1 MIVVL
6 SVFLDI
12 VFFQAEDGIRDLVR
26 SRGLGDVYKRQ
37 TPASVEVVNVSS
49 PDVVIASASIVPA
62 QVAQLGFTI
71 SALVKEIAVKEGD
84 KVQAGQP
91 LIVLDTSELEFAV
104 MAAESAYQSASIN
117 AELQDADRVKVVNK
131 NTGRVTYVSLPHEVQ
146 LKAES
151 KAAQALSALD
161 VAKANLALGT
171 LNAPFNGAVASINVI
186 PGELVQVDQAILTL
200 ATLNDLQIETTDLS
214 ERDIARVKIGQGVTI
229 YIEALDVTITGK
241 VIRISPISKTVGG
254 DVVYPVTIKLDEQ
267 PEGLLWGMTAEV
279 EIKTIP

>member
-1 MIVVL
+1 M
-6 SVFLDI
+6 
-12 VFFQAEDGIRDLVR
+12 
-26 SRGLGDVYKRQ
+26 KRFAWS
-37 TPASVEVVNVSS
+37 TILILAIMLTACGSPTPSAVPPAPPASVEVINISS

-91 LIVLDTSELEFAV
+91 LIMLDSSELEFAV
-104 MAAESAYQSASIN
+104 AAAESAYQSASIN

-254 DVVYPVTIKLDEQ
+254 DVVYPVTIKLDDQ

>member
-1 MIVVL
+1 MKRFAWSTVL
-6 SVFLDI
+6 ILTIMLTACGSPTPSAVSP
-12 VFFQAEDGIRDLVR
+12 AP
-26 SRGLGDVYKRQ
+26 
-37 TPASVEVVNVSS
+37 PASVEVVNISS

-229 YIEALDVTITGK
+229 YIEALDMTITGK
-241 VIRISPISKTVGG
+241 VIRISPISETVGG
-254 DVVYPVTIKLDEQ
+254 DVVYPVTIKLDNQ

>member
-1 MIVVL
+1 MKRFIWSMVL
-6 SVFLDI
+6 ILTIMLTACGNLTPSAVSP
-12 VFFQAEDGIRDLVR
+12 ATA
-26 SRGLGDVYKRQ
+26 
-37 TPASVEVVNVSS
+37 TPAPVEVVNVSS
-49 PDVVIASASIVPA
+49 PDVVIASASAVPV
-62 QVAQLGFTI
+62 QVAELGFTI
-71 SALVKEIAVKEGD
+71 SALVKEITVKEGD

-104 MAAESAYQSASIN
+104 VAAESAYQSASIY
-117 AELQDADRVKVVNK
+117 ADLQDADRVMVVNK
-131 NTGRVTYVSLPHEVQ
+131 NTGHITYVSLPHEVQ

-151 KAAQALSALD
+151 KAAQAQAVLD
-161 VAKANLALGT
+161 VAKANLALGM
-171 LNAPFNGAVASINVI
+171 LSAPFDGEIVSINII

-214 ERDIARVKIGQGVTI
+214 ERDIARVKIGQNVSV

-254 DVVYPVTIKLDEQ
+254 DVVYPVTIKLDDQ
-267 PEGLLWGMTAEV
+267 PKGLLWGMSAEV

>member
-1 MIVVL
+1 M
-6 SVFLDI
+6 
-12 VFFQAEDGIRDLVR
+12 
-26 SRGLGDVYKRQ
+26 KRFAWSTILILTIMLTACGNPTPSAVSPA

-91 LIVLDTSELEFAV
+91 LIPLDTSELEFAV
-104 MAAESAYQSASIN
+104 IAAESAYQSASIN

-131 NTGRVTYVSLPHEVQ
+131 NTGRITYVSLPHEVQ

>member
-1 MIVVL
+1 MKRFAWSTVL
-6 SVFLDI
+6 ILTIMLTACGSP
-12 VFFQAEDGIRDLVR
+12 
-26 SRGLGDVYKRQ
+26 
-37 TPASVEVVNVSS
+37 TPSAVSPAPSASVEVINISS

-91 LIVLDTSELEFAV
+91 LIILDSSELEFAV
-104 MAAESAYQSASIN
+104 AAAESAYRSASIN
-117 AELQDADRVKVVNK
+117 AELQDADRVKVVNE

-146 LKAES
+146 LRAES

-161 VAKANLALGT
+161 VAKANLAFGT
-171 LNAPFNGAVASINVI
+171 LNAPFNGAVASISVI

-241 VIRISPISKTVGG
+241 VTRISPISETVGG
-254 DVVYPVTIKLDEQ
+254 DVVYPVTIKLDGQ

>member
-1 MIVVL
+1 MKRFAWSTVL
-6 SVFLDI
+6 ILAIMLTACGSP
-12 VFFQAEDGIRDLVR
+12 
-26 SRGLGDVYKRQ
+26 
-37 TPASVEVVNVSS
+37 TPSAVSPAPSASVEVVNISS

-229 YIEALDVTITGK
+229 YIEALDMTITGK

>member
-1 MIVVL
+1 M
-6 SVFLDI
+6 
-12 VFFQAEDGIRDLVR
+12 
-26 SRGLGDVYKRQ
+26 KRFAWS
-37 TPASVEVVNVSS
+37 TILILTIMLIACGSPTPSAVSPAPPASVEVVNISS
-49 PDVVIASASIVPA
+49 PDVVIASACIVPA

-91 LIVLDTSELEFAV
+91 LIMLDASELEFAV
-104 MAAESAYQSASIN
+104 AAAESAYQSASIN

-131 NTGRVTYVSLPHEVQ
+131 NTGRVTYLSLPHEVQ

-241 VIRISPISKTVGG
+241 VISISPISETVGG
-254 DVVYPVTIKLDEQ
+254 DVVYPVTIKLDDQ

>member
-1 MIVVL
+1 M
-6 SVFLDI
+6 
-12 VFFQAEDGIRDLVR
+12 
-26 SRGLGDVYKRQ
+26 KRFAWSTILILAIMLTACGSP
-37 TPASVEVVNVSS
+37 TPSAVSPAPSASVEVVNVSS

-91 LIVLDTSELEFAV
+91 LIMLDSSELEFAV
-104 MAAESAYQSASIN
+104 AAAESAYQSASIN

-151 KAAQALSALD
+151 KAAQAMSALD

-214 ERDIARVKIGQGVTI
+214 ERDIARVKTGQNVSV
-229 YIEALDVTITGK
+229 YIEALDLIITGK

>member
-1 MIVVL
+1 M
-6 SVFLDI
+6 
-12 VFFQAEDGIRDLVR
+12 
-26 SRGLGDVYKRQ
+26 KRFAWSTILILAIMLTACGSP
-37 TPASVEVVNVSS
+37 TPSAVSPAPSASVEVVNISS

-229 YIEALDVTITGK
+229 YIEALDLTITGK
-241 VIRISPISKTVGG
+241 VIRISPISETVGG

>member
-1 MIVVL
+1 M
-6 SVFLDI
+6 
-12 VFFQAEDGIRDLVR
+12 
-26 SRGLGDVYKRQ
+26 KRFAWS
-37 TPASVEVVNVSS
+37 TILILAIMLTACGSPTPSAVSPAPPASVEVVNVSS

-171 LNAPFNGAVASINVI
+171 LNAPFNGTVASINVI

-241 VIRISPISKTVGG
+241 VTLISPISKTVGG

>member
-1 MIVVL
+1 MKRFAWSTVL
-6 SVFLDI
+6 ILTIMLTACGSPTPSAVSP
-12 VFFQAEDGIRDLVR
+12 AP
-26 SRGLGDVYKRQ
+26 
-37 TPASVEVVNVSS
+37 PASVEVVNISS

-117 AELQDADRVKVVNK
+117 AELQDADRVKVVNE

-171 LNAPFNGAVASINVI
+171 LNAPFNGTVASINVI

-229 YIEALDVTITGK
+229 YIEALDLTITGK
-241 VIRISPISKTVGG
+241 VIRISPISETVGG
-254 DVVYPVTIKLDEQ
+254 DVVYPVTIKFDER

>member
-1 MIVVL
+1 M
-6 SVFLDI
+6 
-12 VFFQAEDGIRDLVR
+12 
-26 SRGLGDVYKRQ
+26 KRFAWSTILILAIMLTACGSP
-37 TPASVEVVNVSS
+37 TPSAVSPAPSASVEVVNISS

-200 ATLNDLQIETTDLS
+200 ATLNDLQIKTTDLS

-229 YIEALDVTITGK
+229 YIEALDMTITGK
-241 VIRISPISKTVGG
+241 VIRISPISETVGG
-254 DVVYPVTIKLDEQ
+254 DVVYPVTIKLDDQ

>member
-1 MIVVL
+1 M
-6 SVFLDI
+6 
-12 VFFQAEDGIRDLVR
+12 
-26 SRGLGDVYKRQ
+26 KRFAWS
-37 TPASVEVVNVSS
+37 TILILTIMLTACGSPTPSAVSPAPPASVEVVNVSS

-104 MAAESAYQSASIN
+104 IAAESAYQSASIN

-151 KAAQALSALD
+151 KAAQALSALG

-171 LNAPFNGAVASINVI
+171 LNAPFNGTVASINVI

-214 ERDIARVKIGQGVTI
+214 ERDIARVKIGQGVSI
-229 YIEALDVTITGK
+229 YIEALDLTITGK
-241 VIRISPISKTVGG
+241 VIRISPISETVGG

>member
-1 MIVVL
+1 MKRFIWSMVL
-6 SVFLDI
+6 ILTIMLTACGNSTPPAVSP
-12 VFFQAEDGIRDLVR
+12 VT
-26 SRGLGDVYKRQ
+26 S
-37 TPASVEVVNVSS
+37 TPAPVEVVNVSS
-49 PDVVIASASIVPA
+49 PDVVIASASAVPV
-62 QVAQLGFTI
+62 QVTELGFTI
-71 SALVKEIAVKEGD
+71 SALVKEITVKEGD

-104 MAAESAYQSASIN
+104 VAAESAYQSASIN
-117 AELQDADRVKVVNK
+117 AELQDADRVMVVNK
-131 NTGRVTYVSLPHEVQ
+131 NTGHITYVSLPHEVQ

-151 KAAQALSALD
+151 KAAQAQAVLD

-171 LNAPFNGAVASINVI
+171 LSAPFDGEIVSINII

-214 ERDIARVKIGQGVTI
+214 ERDIARVKIGQSVNV

-267 PEGLLWGMTAEV
+267 PDGLLWGMTAEV

>member
-1 MIVVL
+1 MKRIIWSMVL
-6 SVFLDI
+6 ILTIMLTACGNSTPPAVSP
-12 VFFQAEDGIRDLVR
+12 ATA
-26 SRGLGDVYKRQ
+26 
-37 TPASVEVVNVSS
+37 TPAPVEVVNVSS
-49 PDVVIASASIVPA
+49 PDVVVASASAVPV
-62 QVAQLGFTI
+62 QVAELGFTI
-71 SALVKEIAVKEGD
+71 SALVKEITVKEGD

-104 MAAESAYQSASIN
+104 VAAESAYQSASIN
-117 AELQDADRVKVVNK
+117 AELQDADRVMVVNK
-131 NTGRVTYVSLPHEVQ
+131 NTGHITYVSLPHEVQ

-151 KAAQALSALD
+151 KAAQAQAVLD

-171 LNAPFNGAVASINVI
+171 LSAPFDGEIVSINII

-214 ERDIARVKIGQGVTI
+214 ERDIARVKIGQSVNV
-229 YIEALDVTITGK
+229 YIEALDVNIPGK
-241 VIRISPISKTVGG
+241 VIRISPISKTLGG

>member
-1 MIVVL
+1 MKRFAWSTVL
-6 SVFLDI
+6 ILTIMLTACGSPTPSAVSP
-12 VFFQAEDGIRDLVR
+12 AP
-26 SRGLGDVYKRQ
+26 
-37 TPASVEVVNVSS
+37 PASVEVVNISS
-49 PDVVIASASIVPA
+49 PDVVIASSSIVPA

-229 YIEALDVTITGK
+229 YIEALDLTITGK
-241 VIRISPISKTVGG
+241 VIRISPISETVGG
-254 DVVYPVTIKLDEQ
+254 DVVYPVTIKLDDQ